1 MGFGLSW
8 DTVEIETIEG
18 RCEEMTTYLDKESVL
33 KACGEAEKCNIFE
46 RIRRGDYDATA
57 SSERWRTCM
66 AEKDAEIA
74 RLTVKISLLEGL
86 CDIQK
91 ASLDEQ
97 EKLPKFL
104 APCPSPND
112 KCAHY
117 AIYDRDGRGT
127 RHCCMKWRD
136 ENDGKG
142 IIHACEEPAQ
152 KAPEPE
158 LVICSF
164 AKICKHVCFHKIPHP
179 RECRFNQKC

>member
-18 RCEEMTTYLDKESVL
+18 RCEEMTTYLDKEAVL

-97 EKLPKFL
+97 GKVLREIRGKM
-104 APCPSPND
+104 APQPSAVPTS
-112 KCAHY
+112 
-117 AIYDRDGRGT
+117 GT
-127 RHCCMKWRD
+127 
-136 ENDGKG
+136 GT
-142 IIHACEEPAQ
+142 
-152 KAPEPE
+152 APEG
-158 LVICSF
+158 
-164 AKICKHVCFHKIPHP
+164 ATA
-179 RECRFNQKC
+179 